1 MLDFFKKRTARVK
14 DDLLSGLTVA
24 LAMVPEAVAFALIA
38 GLAPLTGLYAAF
50 IIGLL
55 TSILGGR
62 PGMISG
68 ATGAL
73 AVVIVSLVRD
83 HGPEYVFPAVVLM
96 GFIQIAIGI
105 ARLGKLIRLVPYP
118 VMLGFVNGLAIVIF
132 MAQLTA
138 FQTPVEGALP
148 DDHGHT
154 ATQWMTGT
162 PLVIMIALTAITMA
176 IIAFLPRLT
185 RAIPATLAGIVVTT
199 LLATFVLP
207 LFGYET
213 KTVFDLA
220 GSIKGGFPT
229 FNFPVDPMTWASLFT
244 METFWIILPYSLI
257 LAAVGLIE
265 SLMTMSLIDEITQ
278 THGRGNRECIGQ
290 GTANI
295 VTGLFGGMGGCAMIG
310 QSLINVNSGGRT
322 RISGIAAAIFLLLF
336 IMFLSP
342 VIEVIPMAALV
353 GVMFMVVIGT
363 FEWASLRMY
372 RKIPN
377 SDLLVMITVTAVT
390 VFLHNL
396 ALAVFIGVVIAA
408 LVFAWQQATY
418 LAADIK
424 HNEFGSKIYQLHGP
438 LFFGSVTRFRELFDP
453 TNDPDDVVIDFYYTR
468 VADQSGLE
476 AINAL
481 ATRYKNAGKRLHLT
495 HLSQECRQL
504 LDKATEFVEVNYS
517 EDPQYHVS
525 TDRLD

>member
-1 MLDFFKKRTARVK
+1 MLDFFTRRTSGLK

-38 GLAPLTGLYAAF
+38 GLAPLTGLYAALTV
-50 IIGLL
+50 GLI
-55 TSILGGR
+55 TAAIGGR

-96 GFIQIAIGI
+96 GLIQIAVGLL
-105 ARLGKLIRLVPYP
+105 RLGKLIRLVPHP

-132 MAQLTA
+132 MAQLDSFKIPAETA
-138 FQTPVEGALP
+138 EL
-148 DDHGHT
+148 DSHGH
-154 ATQWMTGT
+154 AASAWMTGT
-162 PLVIMIALTAITMA
+162 PLYIMIALTALTMA

-185 RAIPATLAGIVVTT
+185 RVVPATLAAIVVTS
-199 LLATFVLP
+199 LLATFALP
-207 LFGYET
+207 AFGLET
-213 KTVFDLA
+213 RTVYDLA
-220 GSIKGGFPT
+220 GSIQGGFPT
-229 FNFPVDPMTWASLFT
+229 FDFPVSPMTWQTLLT
-244 METFWIILPYSLI
+244 LETIEIILPYSLI

-290 GTANI
+290 GVANI
-295 VTGLFGGMGGCAMIG
+295 TTGMFGGMGGCAMIG

-322 RISGIAAAIFLLLF
+322 RVSGIAAALFLLLF

-372 RKIPN
+372 KKIPT

-396 ALAVFIGVVIAA
+396 ALAVFVGVIIAA

-418 LAADIK
+418 LAADTK
-424 HNEFGSKIYQLHGP
+424 YNEHGSKIYQLHGP

-453 TNDPDDVVIDFYYTR
+453 NNDPDDVVIDFYYTR
-468 VADQSGLE
+468 VVDQSGLE
-476 AINAL
+476 AINSL
-481 ATRYKNAGKRLHLT
+481 ATRYANLGKRLHLT
-495 HLSQECRQL
+495 HLSEECRQL
-504 LDKATEFVEVNYS
+504 LDRAKKFVEVNIS
-517 EDPQYHVS
+517 EDPHYHVS